1 LELRAATTASGNVIW
16 VTEPY
21 PSHSHHLRM
30 EHYKIVVLDYLLADK
45 AMFVNTE
52 CRIQLDAGANL
63 KKPGQYF
70 SCDALAIDL
79 RHGTV

>member
-1 LELRAATTASGNVIW
+1 
-16 VTEPY
+16 
-21 PSHSHHLRM
+21 M